1 MTTQAQQAGRAWKT
15 LLALATTLGL
25 ISVVAPAASSSPGE
39 RDPVEMVRIPAGPF
53 VMGNPTGVGR
63 RDEQPRRKIYLDL
76 FFIDK
81 YEVTNARYLTFVRHT
96 GHRNPPDP
104 YGDGELTSAE
114 GIEQLPVVQVNW
126 YDAVEYCHWVGKRLP
141 GEAEWEKA
149 ARGTDGRLFPWGNDT
164 ATATHANFDHEWV
177 GKDTLHPVG
186 ARPAGRSPY
195 GVEDMSGNAREWVQ
209 DWYKPDYYEEAADRN
224 PKGPDRGVLR
234 VIRGGSW
241 HSPIADIRATARGK
255 GGFALRTHGTGF
267 RCAADARP
275 GSVETRR
282 MP

>member
-1 MTTQAQQAGRAWKT
+1 MTRQAQQAGRTSKT
-15 LLALATTLGL
+15 LLALATTTWLTGAVL
-25 ISVVAPAASSSPGE
+25 AAPGSSPAA

-53 VMGNPTGVGR
+53 LMGNPTGLGR
-63 RDEQPRRKIYLDL
+63 QDEQPRRTMYLDS

-81 YEVTNARYLTFVRHT
+81 YEVTNARYLAFVRQT
-96 GHRNPPDP
+96 GHRSPPDP
-104 YGDGELTSAE
+104 YGDGELTSAK
-114 GIEQLPVVQVNW
+114 GIEQLPVVQINW
-126 YDAVEYCHWVGKRLP
+126 YDAVEYCHWAGKRLP

-164 ATATHANFDHEWV
+164 ATATHANFDRAWQ
-177 GKDTLHPVG
+177 GKQTLHPVG

-209 DWYKPDYYEEAADRN
+209 DWYKPDYYETAPERN
-224 PKGPDRGVLR
+224 PRGPEQGVLR

-267 RCAADARP
+267 RCAADARS
-275 GSVETRR
+275 GSLNTRR
-282 MP
+282 NP

>member
-1 MTTQAQQAGRAWKT
+1 MTRQAQQAGRAWKG
-15 LLALATTLGL
+15 LLALVTTIGL
-25 ISVVAPAASSSPGE
+25 ISAVPPAAGSSPEE
-39 RDPVEMVRIPAGPF
+39 RDPVEMVHIPAGPF
-53 VMGNPTGVGR
+53 LMGNQPGVGR
-63 RDEQPRRKIYLDL
+63 RDEQPRRRIYLDS

-81 YEVTNARYLTFVRHT
+81 YEVTNARYLDFVRQT

-104 YGDGELTSAE
+104 YGDGKLTSAE

-126 YDAVEYCHWVGKRLP
+126 YDAVEYCHWAGKRLP
-141 GEAEWEKA
+141 AEAEWEKA
-149 ARGTDGRLFPWGNDT
+149 ARGMDGRLFPWGNDP
-164 ATATHANFDHEWV
+164 ASATHANFDREWG
-177 GKDTLHPVG
+177 GKQTLHPVG

-209 DWYKPDYYEEAADRN
+209 DWYKPDYYETAPDRD
-224 PKGPDRGVLR
+224 PKGPDGGVLR

-267 RCAADARP
+267 RCAADAP
-275 GSVETRR
+275 SGSLKTRR
-282 MP
+282 KS

>member
-1 MTTQAQQAGRAWKT
+1 MTRHAWQAGRAWRV
-15 LLALATTLGL
+15 LLALAATLVLLGVL
-25 ISVVAPAASSSPGE
+25 PHSADSRPVE

-53 VMGNPTGVGR
+53 LMGNPKGVGR
-63 RDEQPRRKIYLDL
+63 QDEQPRRKIYLDT

-81 YEVTNARYLTFVRHT
+81 YEVTNARYLNFVTQT
-96 GHRNPPDP
+96 GHRPPPDP
-104 YGDGELTSAE
+104 YSEAEVTSSK
-114 GIEQLPVVQVNW
+114 GIERLPVVQINW
-126 YDAVEYCHWVGKRLP
+126 YDAVEYCQWAGKRLP
-141 GEAEWEKA
+141 TEAEWEKA
-149 ARGTDGRLFPWGNDT
+149 ARGTDGRLFPWGNDA
-164 ATATHANFDHEWV
+164 ATATHANFDREWA

-209 DWYKPDYYEEAADRN
+209 DWYQPDYYETAPDRD
-224 PKGPDRGVLR
+224 PKGPDGGVLR

-267 RCAADARP
+267 RCAADADSR
-275 GSVETRR
+275 STKTRR
-282 MP
+282 NR